1 MLEDKTETNKSP
13 TLEMI
18 IKYWY
23 GLVYKNPLKFFT
35 NINFQETFVMHNHD
49 LTGGN
54 EVKIVKI

>member
-1 MLEDKTETNKSP
+1 
-13 TLEMI
+13 MI

-35 NINFQETFVMHNHD
+35 NINFQETLDMHNHD

-54 EVKIVKI
+54 EVNI